1 VKADL
6 ARGASLPEDDK
17 VARFERTILP
27 HLDAA
32 YNLARW
38 LTGKDH
44 DAEDVVQEAY
54 LRAFQF
60 FDSFHG
66 TGGPLPRRAKGQS
79 DGSGRAWL
87 LTIVRNTCY
96 TWLDHNRRREPT
108 QTYDE
113 ETHGAATT
121 AANPESLLVR
131 KENQQ
136 LVRQALEE
144 LPTEFREI
152 IVLREL
158 EGLSYQEIA
167 GIAAIPL
174 GTVMSRLARARERL
188 AEGLNREVK
197 REV

>member
-1 VKADL
+1 
-6 ARGASLPEDDK
+6 LPEDDK
-17 VARFERTILP
+17 LARFERIIVP

-38 LTGKDH
+38 LTGRDH

-60 FDSFHG
+60 FGSFHG
-66 TGGPLPRRAKGQS
+66 MG
-79 DGSGRAWL
+79 GRAWL

-96 TWLDHNRRREPT
+96 TWLEHNRGRQPT
-108 QTYDE
+108 KVFDE
-113 ETHGAATT
+113 EKHSAATT
-121 AANPESLLVR
+121 AASPESLLAR
-131 KENQQ
+131 KEDQQ
-136 LVRQALEE
+136 LVRQALEKL
-144 LPTEFREI
+144 LPEFREV

-188 AEGLNREVK
+188 AESLNEESK
-197 REV
+197 RAL